1 MADSLSL
8 IIRTADSTRK
18 NGVNLP
24 VTLTIGQLL
33 QAAKQKW
40 NLPANSDYAVRLER
54 TGQQFNNLSTTLAAA
69 GVQMDDV
76 LTVFPIL
83 EAGQK

>member
-24 VTLTIGQLL
+24 ATLTIGQLL
-33 QAAKQKW
+33 QAAQQKW
-40 NLPANSDYAVRLER
+40 NLPATSDYAVRLER
-54 TGQQFNNLSTTLAAA
+54 TGQQLSPSATLAAG

-76 LTVFPIL
+76 LTVFPII